1 MRHGEDPDPRRRG
14 RGGDRGARSGPVHAR
29 CGPGQGGEAPSGDPA
44 PDRASWAEVQ
54 PRHDPLPGVRPPP
67 HRGGPA
73 PRAPLDPRPPRG
85 WGPARP
91 EHLRPQPGDHHRP
104 PGPVG
109 RVPQARKRVH
119 PSRDR
124 TPRPRVG
131 HTPVRARGA
140 GPATVL
146 RVRGAGRRRTV
157 VAKRFTPLVLRYIF
171 RYEMPH
177 LLERAVFAIEALYGD
192 FDRGPFRH
200 GEEQV
205 WIARRGTR
213 RWRSTSS
220 R

>member
-1 MRHGEDPDPRRRG
+1 M
-14 RGGDRGARSGPVHAR
+14 
-29 CGPGQGGEAPSGDPA
+29 
-44 PDRASWAEVQ
+44 
-54 PRHDPLPGVRPPP
+54 
-67 HRGGPA
+67 
-73 PRAPLDPRPPRG
+73 
-85 WGPARP
+85 
-91 EHLRPQPGDHHRP
+91 
-104 PGPVG
+104 
-109 RVPQARKRVH
+109 
-119 PSRDR
+119 
-124 TPRPRVG
+124 
-131 HTPVRARGA
+131 
-140 GPATVL
+140 
-146 RVRGAGRRRTV
+146 